1 MAAGA
6 VLVTGAAGGIGLAC
20 ARALAGASFA
30 QRAEG
35 ERRPAAG
42 TLLLQDLDLR
52 RLASAQHELA
62 SEGIEAQMIAGDL
75 CDPAHRSSLL
85 EEVVRAGGL
94 RALAHSAG
102 LSPTMADARRVF
114 DVDLVATVQL
124 VDALLPAL
132 VPGAVAVLIASQ
144 AGHMIAAAATP
155 EIDAILDAPLAPD
168 AHARLVALCGPLA
181 SAPGGAYGLA
191 KRGVHRLAVARA
203 ARYGAAGARIVSLSP
218 GIIDTGM
225 GRAERSAHSVATDA
239 IVAKTPAGRR
249 LGRPEEIA
257 AVVAFVCSDA
267 ASFVTGVDWL
277 VDGGS
282 THQVLAGR

>member
-1 MAAGA
+1 MASAGA
-6 VLVTGAAGGIGLAC
+6 VLVTGAGGGIGLAC
-20 ARALAGASFA
+20 ARALAG
-30 QRAEG
+30 
-35 ERRPAAG
+35 AG

-52 RLASAQHELA
+52 RLASAEQTLA
-62 SEGIEAQMIAGDL
+62 SEGIKAQTIAGDL
-75 CDPAHRSSLL
+75 CDPAHLAALAAAVTRL
-85 EEVVRAGGL
+85 GGL
-94 RALAHSAG
+94 RALAHTAG

-114 DVDLVATVQL
+114 EVDLVATVRL
-124 VDALLPAL
+124 VDALVPAL
-132 VPGAVAVLIASQ
+132 RPGAVAVLIASQ

-155 EIDAILDAPLAPD
+155 EIDAILDAPLAAD

-191 KRGVHRLAVARA
+191 KRGVQRLAVARA
-203 ARYGAAGARIVSLSP
+203 AAFGAAGARIVSLSP

-225 GRAERSAHSVATDA
+225 GRAERGAQAAATDV
-239 IVAKTPAGRR
+239 IVAKTAAGQR

-257 AVVAFVCSDA
+257 SVVAFVCSDA

-282 THQVLAGR
+282 THQVLSGR

>member
-1 MAAGA
+1 MAAVGA
-6 VLVTGAAGGIGLAC
+6 VLVTGAGGGIGLAC
-20 ARALAGASFA
+20 ARALAG
-30 QRAEG
+30 
-35 ERRPAAG
+35 AG

-52 RLASAQHELA
+52 RLASAEQALA
-62 SEGIEAQMIAGDL
+62 SEGIKAQTIAGDL
-75 CDPAHRSSLL
+75 CDPAHRAALV
-85 EEVVRAGGL
+85 EAVARAGGL
-94 RALAHSAG
+94 RALAHTAG
-102 LSPTMADARRVF
+102 LSPTMADARRIF
-114 DVDLVATVQL
+114 AVDLVATVQL

-132 VPGAVAVLIASQ
+132 RPGAVAVLIASQ
-144 AGHMIAAAATP
+144 AGHLIAAAATP

-191 KRGVHRLAVARA
+191 KRGVHRIAVARA
-203 ARYGAAGARIVSLSP
+203 AAYGAAGARIVSLSP

-225 GRAERSAHSVATDA
+225 GRAEQVAHGAATAA
-239 IVAKTPAGRR
+239 IVAKTPAGQR

-257 AVVAFVCSDA
+257 AVVAFLCSDA

-282 THQVLAGR
+282 THQVLSGR

>member
-1 MAAGA
+1 MTGA

-20 ARALAGASFA
+20 ARALAGV
-30 QRAEG
+30 
-35 ERRPAAG
+35 G
-42 TLLLQDLDLR
+42 TLLLQDLDLS
-52 RLASAQHELA
+52 RLASAEQTLA
-62 SEGIEAQMIAGDL
+62 SEGIKAQTIGGDL
-75 CDPAHRSSLL
+75 CDPAHLAAL
-85 EEVVRAGGL
+85 AKAVARAGGL
-94 RALAHSAG
+94 RALAHTAG
-102 LSPTMADARRVF
+102 VSPTMADAKRVF
-114 DVDLVATVQL
+114 EVDLVATVRL
-124 VDALLPAL
+124 VDALVPELL
-132 VPGAVAVLIASQ
+132 PGAAAVLIASQ

-203 ARYGAAGARIVSLSP
+203 AAFGAAGARIVSLSP

-225 GRAERSAHSVATDA
+225 GRAERAAHAATDV
-239 IVAKTPAGRR
+239 IVAKTPAGQR

-257 AVVAFVCSDA
+257 SVVAFVCSDA

-282 THQVLAGR
+282 THQVLSGR

>member
-6 VLVTGAAGGIGLAC
+6 VLVTGAGGGIGFAC
-20 ARALAGASFA
+20 ARSLAGT
-30 QRAEG
+30 
-35 ERRPAAG
+35 G
-42 TLLLQDLDLR
+42 TLLLQDLDLS
-52 RLASAQHELA
+52 RLASAEHTLA
-62 SEGIEAQMIAGDL
+62 SEGIKAQTIAGDL
-75 CDPAHRSSLL
+75 CDAAHLAALAAAVTRL
-85 EEVVRAGGL
+85 GGL
-94 RALAHSAG
+94 RALAHTAG
-102 LSPTMADARRVF
+102 LSPTMADAQRVF
-114 DVDLVATVQL
+114 EVDLVATVRL
-124 VDALLPAL
+124 VDALVPAL
-132 VPGAVAVLIASQ
+132 QPGAVAVLIASQ

-203 ARYGAAGARIVSLSP
+203 AAFGAADARIVSLSP

-225 GRAERSAHSVATDA
+225 GRAERAAHAATEV
-239 IVAKTPAGRR
+239 IVAKTPAGQR

-257 AVVAFVCSDA
+257 SVVAFLCSDA

-282 THQVLAGR
+282 THQVLSGR

>member
-1 MAAGA
+1 MAATGA
-6 VLVTGAAGGIGLAC
+6 VLVTGAGGGIGLAC
-20 ARALAGASFA
+20 ARALEGAGA
-30 QRAEG
+30 
-35 ERRPAAG
+35 
-42 TLLLQDLDLR
+42 LLLQDLDPS
-52 RLASAQHELA
+52 RLASAEQTLA
-62 SEGIEAQMIAGDL
+62 SEGIKAQTIAGDL
-75 CDPAHRSSLL
+75 CEPGHLAALAGAVTRL
-85 EEVVRAGGL
+85 GGL
-94 RALAHSAG
+94 RALAHTAG

-114 DVDLVATVQL
+114 EVDLVATVRL
-124 VDALLPAL
+124 VDALVPTLR
-132 VPGAVAVLIASQ
+132 PGAAAVLIASQ

-168 AHARLVALCGPLA
+168 AHARLVALSGPLA

-203 ARYGAAGARIVSLSP
+203 AAFGAAGARIVSLSP

-225 GRAERSAHSVATDA
+225 GRAERAAHAAATDV
-239 IVAKTPAGRR
+239 IVAKTPVDGR

-257 AVVAFVCSDA
+257 SVVAFLCSDA

-282 THQVLAGR
+282 TQQVLSGR